1 MFWYFFPHGI
11 CCIVFWYPSI
21 FLLVLESWLLAY
33 SRCYRLSLNA
43 VEKCISNNGLILPG
57 AVYTKSASLSV
68 KLCLCILYL
77 AIITRIPKENATE
90 MSTKLPEW
98 ARREKLK
105 AVIFCLVLSFM
116 WYPLVEVIKPM
127 KSSYSNCP
135 LPPVLP
141 LWTGLFWSTITGD
154 WVGVCR
160 AWWSFPTRKMGG
172 CARVCQI
179 HLICM

>member
-1 MFWYFFPHGI
+1 MLYTVH
-11 CCIVFWYPSI
+11 
-21 FLLVLESWLLAY
+21 LL
-33 SRCYRLSLNA
+33 R
-43 VEKCISNNGLILPG
+43 
-57 AVYTKSASLSV
+57 V

-77 AIITRIPKENATE
+77 SVITLVPKETAAE

-105 AVIFCLVLSFM
+105 AAIFCLVLSFT
-116 WYPLVEVIKPM
+116 WYALVEVIKPM
-127 KSSYSNCP
+127 KSSYGNCP

-141 LWTGLFWSTITGD
+141 LWTGLFWSVIRGG

-172 CARVCQI
+172 CARACQI
-179 HLICM
+179 HLICMLILSSPNVFWAGLGIFESKTCYTTC